1 MSLKDCLKRGALVTA
16 ANWHVVIVQFV
27 ADALFKTLLAVP
39 IVGGVFLVVL
49 LIGGNPWDLL
59 SLPTTEILPTM
70 ASVLMAQPVALAAFL
85 LALALVIVGGSAL
98 MFLVKGGTVSVLVT
112 AEKSAGA
119 IEHPPLRL
127 PAFRRA
133 TFFSLDRF
141 TTGAARLFPRYFSL
155 GVWLM
160 LFYALATTLS
170 LGFVFGPG
178 DADDWR
184 VLAAIASSALV
195 TWITVV
201 NFLYLLCQMVIAVE
215 DCAVREAVVR
225 VVRLLRT
232 HFRIMVSIFGA
243 TLGLVLLTTAAS
255 ILATAALGLIG
266 FVPLVGLA
274 ALPLQ
279 LIAWLVRGIV
289 FQYIGLTALTSYA
302 RVYRATQQKPTPVSL
317 LTPTQAPDRMT
328 QIS

>member
-1 MSLKDCLKRGALVTA
+1 MLTLSLKDCLKRGALVTA

-59 SLPTTEILPTM
+59 SLAWSDIVPTM
-70 ASVLMAQPVALAAFL
+70 ASVLMAQPMALAAFV
-85 LALALVIVGGSAL
+85 LAIALVLVGGSTL
-98 MFLVKGGTVSVLVT
+98 MFLVKGGTVSILIA
-112 AEKSAGA
+112 AERNAGA

-133 TFFSLDRF
+133 TIFSLERF
-141 TTGAARLFPRYFSL
+141 TAGATRLFPRYFSL
-155 GVWLM
+155 GAWLM
-160 LFYALATTLS
+160 LFYALATVAS
-170 LGFVFGPG
+170 LVFVFGPE
-178 DADDWR
+178 ADEDWR
-184 VLAAIASSALV
+184 VPAALASAALV
-195 TWITVV
+195 AWVTIG
-201 NFLYLLCQMVIAVE
+201 NFVYLLCQIVIAIE
-215 DCAVREAVVR
+215 DCAVSEALVR
-225 VVRLLRT
+225 VMRLLRSQ
-232 HFRIMVSIFGA
+232 FRIMVSIFGA

-279 LIAWLVRGIV
+279 MIAWLMRGLV
-289 FQYIGLTALTSYA
+289 FQYIGLTALVAYT
-302 RVYRATQQKPTPVSL
+302 RVYHGAQRQPTE
-317 LTPTQAPDRMT
+317 
-328 QIS
+328 ISFITGNAAHG